1 MRIDGN
7 RRVWSVS
14 EVTAAIWRRFED
26 VPSVWIE
33 AEISNL
39 RGAGGQVYFSLLD
52 QGVAEPHLI
61 DASMSAVLVD
71 RLAVRP
77 VDGSLVQAYG
87 RIEFWRPRSTV
98 RLRVERL
105 EPAGRGLLLARIDEL
120 RRRLVAEGLTDEARK
135 RALPML
141 PRRIGLVTSGEGAA
155 RVDFLQNVVARFP
168 AADVLVV
175 RTQVQGDTAPGQ
187 IVRAVRYLDS
197 VPEVEVIVL
206 ARGGGS
212 LEDLMPFNA
221 EPVCRAVAASGT
233 PVVSAIGHETD
244 TTLVD
249 LVADLRVSTPT
260 KAAEAVVPD
269 AAALVR
275 RLDAARSAVRA
286 VVERSARSGGSRLD
300 ELAGRLGRALRG
312 RGDVAEA
319 RLGGVAVRLAP
330 ALVRRAGASES
341 LVAAR
346 VGRLEPALR
355 SAEARAAAR
364 AERGAALLTALS
376 PAATVAR
383 GYAIVRDAGSG
394 AVVADAGAVRDG
406 QDLAIDMRGGRVA
419 ARAKAAA

>member
-346 VGRLEPALR
+346 AGRLEPALR

>member
-1 MRIDGN
+1 MRIDGH

-26 VPSVWIE
+26 IPSVWIE

-71 RLAVRP
+71 RMAVRP

-135 RALPML
+135 RPLPML

-175 RTQVQGDTAPGQ
+175 RTQVQGDTAPAQ
-187 IVRAVRYLDS
+187 IVRAIRYLDS
-197 VPEVEVIVL
+197 LPEVEVIVV

-221 EPVCRAVAASGT
+221 EPVCRAAAASGT

-286 VVERSARSGGSRLD
+286 VVERSARSGGSRLN

-330 ALVRRAGASES
+330 ALVRRAGAAES

-346 VGRLEPALR
+346 AGRLEPALR

>member
-1 MRIDGN
+1 MRIDGH

-26 VPSVWIE
+26 IPSVWIE

-71 RLAVRP
+71 RMAVRP

-135 RALPML
+135 RPLPML

-175 RTQVQGDTAPGQ
+175 RTQVQGDTAPAQ
-187 IVRAVRYLDS
+187 IVRAIRYLDS
-197 VPEVEVIVL
+197 LPEVEVIVV

-286 VVERSARSGGSRLD
+286 VVERSARSGGSRLN

-330 ALVRRAGASES
+330 ALVRRAGAAES

-346 VGRLEPALR
+346 AGRLEPALR

>member
-1 MRIDGN
+1 
-7 RRVWSVS
+7 
-14 EVTAAIWRRFED
+14 
-26 VPSVWIE
+26 
-33 AEISNL
+33 
-39 RGAGGQVYFSLLD
+39 AGGQVYFSLLD

-197 VPEVEVIVL
+197 V
-206 ARGGGS
+206 
-212 LEDLMPFNA
+212 
-221 EPVCRAVAASGT
+221 
-233 PVVSAIGHETD
+233 
-244 TTLVD
+244 
-249 LVADLRVSTPT
+249 
-260 KAAEAVVPD
+260 
-269 AAALVR
+269 
-275 RLDAARSAVRA
+275 
-286 VVERSARSGGSRLD
+286 
-300 ELAGRLGRALRG
+300 
-312 RGDVAEA
+312 
-319 RLGGVAVRLAP
+319 
-330 ALVRRAGASES
+330 
-341 LVAAR
+341 
-346 VGRLEPALR
+346 
-355 SAEARAAAR
+355 
-364 AERGAALLTALS
+364 
-376 PAATVAR
+376 
-383 GYAIVRDAGSG
+383 
-394 AVVADAGAVRDG
+394 
-406 QDLAIDMRGGRVA
+406 
-419 ARAKAAA
+419 

>member
-1 MRIDGN
+1 MRIDGH

-39 RGAGGQVYFSLLD
+39 RPAGGQLYFSLLD

-61 DASMSAVLVD
+61 DASMSAVLFE
-71 RLAVRP
+71 RLAVKP

-87 RIEFWRPRSTV
+87 RIEFWRPRSSI
-98 RLRVERL
+98 RLRVERM
-105 EPAGRGLLLARIDEL
+105 EPAGRGLLLARIEEL
-120 RRRLVAEGLTDEARK
+120 KRRLVAEGLTAEARK
-135 RALPML
+135 RPLPML
-141 PRRIGLVTSGEGAA
+141 PRRIGLVTSGDGAA
-155 RVDFLQNVVARFP
+155 RVDFLRNVVARFP
-168 AADVLVV
+168 AADVLVAP
-175 RTQVQGDTAPGQ
+175 TQVQGDTAPAQ
-187 IVRAVRYLDS
+187 IVRAIRRLDAL
-197 VPEVEVIVL
+197 PEVEVIVL

-212 LEDLMPFNA
+212 LEDLMPFNS

-269 AAALVR
+269 AAALAR
-275 RLDAARSAVRA
+275 RLDAAGTAGRTVLQRSVRA
-286 VVERSARSGGSRLD
+286 GAARVD
-300 ELAGRLGRALRG
+300 ELAGRLARGLRG
-312 RGDVAEA
+312 RGDLAEA
-319 RLGGVAVRLAP
+319 RVGGVAGRLAP
-330 ALVRRAGASES
+330 ALSRRVATGEALMAGQA
-341 LVAAR
+341 
-346 VGRLEPALR
+346 GRLRPALG

-364 AERGAALLTALS
+364 AERGAALLAALS

-383 GYAIVRDAGSG
+383 GYAIVRDAASG
-394 AVVADAGAVRDG
+394 DVVADAAAVSDG
-406 QDLAIDMRGGRVA
+406 QDLAIDMRGGRVG
-419 ARAKAAA
+419 ARAEVAA